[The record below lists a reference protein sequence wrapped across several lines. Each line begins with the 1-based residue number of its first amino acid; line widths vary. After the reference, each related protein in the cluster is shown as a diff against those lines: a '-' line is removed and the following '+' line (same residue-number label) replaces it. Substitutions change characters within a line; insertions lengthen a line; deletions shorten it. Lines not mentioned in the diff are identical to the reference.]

1 MKVRMN
7 TWTRGVRRFGISFT
21 GIWTLSLMLMVAL
34 TPARSFAQGLDHDA
48 LLAQELERLALI
60 DIRLVASPGESD
72 FKATGVLLDMARQW
86 APEDLELLRRR
97 IEVAQAAGQTKVLD
111 ALTDELLTF
120 DPEDTTA
127 QLRAISSRVRRQQT
141 LGDRLAFYQKLLDAG
156 SIDASVRSRLAL
168 DSALL
173 RRERGDDAGFAR
185 DLAKA
190 MELDATNKEAA
201 QLAWTR
207 YADGLDD
214 ASRFELLLNLLY
226 ADPLDAAVHR
236 LIALELL
243 AAGSFDRASRFHRNA
258 VALTRDAFDN
268 KIPDWLMNE
277 SLVLDW
283 YIQGPE
289 VVLERLNVDLQ
300 HRRQLAAAQI
310 QQAQAQGLPTD
321 GLTKPEE
328 VRLTPTFAR
337 ERIVAAW
344 LLGDTRTR
352 MSAASDLRK
361 DIEDWTEELQD
372 PRNRPPGVDP
382 HEIARQVA
390 LETAEVWAFAA
401 WADTPPQL
409 IEVQMELVA
418 QRLGVDSAPYRRL
431 AAYRELRLGNV
442 DHAISEVRKL
452 LVYGYVIDEA
462 VLAMA
467 LESKGE
473 IAEAAKYYHGIVDRM
488 PLRAVGAWAR
498 QRLMALDKPDVFASP
513 QRPAIERVC
522 DGIPLWI
529 DRMIRDP
536 SRFMRF
542 RAKVVE
548 SGPLEALT
556 PAEVTL
562 KIENISNIPL
572 GVGDGRTI
580 GGTVMLTPNLL
591 IGMNEEYLLAQP
603 EVVML
608 NHRLRLKPGD
618 SIETTIRPD
627 LGLMGWAEAIGANTT
642 VRADWR
648 ALHGFSIGQTD
659 GIARK
664 AVTGLESG
672 SGSVTW
678 SLLPE
683 ALEPT
688 DALIDRLEAAPP
700 STLVPLLAGLRVQ
713 LVNDARSGSAS
724 ITLDQKSRLAS
735 ILAQRLDTLPER
747 EQLLTLLMIPPAR
760 FIPGLESLDRAAL
773 DSENPSVAAVALLSR
788 VTTFGAPQLGA
799 WADKTQASVA
809 QQLAQALL
817 EARAMGR
824 SGGLMSAGPSF
835 DSLAPA
841 RRVLLAPS
849 P

>member
-1 MKVRMN
+1 MPQ
-7 TWTRGVRRFGISFT
+7 
-21 GIWTLSLMLMVAL
+21 
-34 TPARSFAQGLDHDA
+34 PAGAQTIDHDD
-48 LLAQELERLALI
+48 LLARELERLALV
-60 DIRLVASPGESD
+60 DIRLVATPGESD
-72 FKATGVLLDMARQW
+72 FRVAGVLLDLARQW
-86 APEDLELLRRR
+86 APDDLELLRRR
-97 IEVAQAAGQTKVLD
+97 IEVAQAAGQTRVVDQLS
-111 ALTDELLTF
+111 DELLKL
-120 DPEDTTA
+120 DPNDTTA
-127 QLRAISSRVRRQQT
+127 QLRAIASRIRRQQT
-141 LGDRLAFYQKLLDAG
+141 LGDRLAQYQRLIDAG

-173 RRERGDDAGFAR
+173 HRERGDDEGFAR

-190 MELDATNKEAA
+190 MQLDATNKEAA
-201 QLAWTR
+201 LLAWTR
-207 YADGLDD
+207 YAEGLDD
-214 ASRFELLLNLLY
+214 ESRFELLINLLY

-236 LIALELL
+236 LIAIELL
-243 AAGSFDRASRFHRNA
+243 AAGSFERATRFHRNA

-268 KIPDWLMNE
+268 QVPEWLMNE

-289 VVLERLNVDLQ
+289 VVLERLNIDLL
-300 HRRQLAAAQI
+300 RRRKLAAAAI
-310 QQAQAQGLPTD
+310 QQAEAQGLPTA
-321 GLTKPEE
+321 GLTTPEE

-361 DIEDWTEELQD
+361 DIEDWTEKLQD

-401 WADTPPQL
+401 WADTAPQL
-409 IEVQMELVA
+409 IEVQMEMLD

-442 DHAISEVRKL
+442 EKAISEIRPL

-462 VLAMA
+462 ALAMA
-467 LESKGE
+467 LEHVGK
-473 IAEAAKYYHGIVDRM
+473 IDEAAQYYRGIVERM

-498 QRLMALDKPDVFASP
+498 QRLMGLDQPDVFASA
-513 QRPAIERVC
+513 QRPAIERLA
-522 DGIPLWI
+522 DSIPFWI

-536 SRFMRF
+536 SQFMRF
-542 RAKVVE
+542 RADVVE
-548 SGPLEALT
+548 SGPLEALA
-556 PAEVTL
+556 PARVTL
-562 KIENISNIPL
+562 KIENISSIPL

-591 IGMNEEYLLAQP
+591 VGMHKEFLLAQP

-608 NHRLRLKPGD
+608 TSRLRLKPGE
-618 SIETTIRPD
+618 SMEVTVRPD
-627 LGLMGWAEAIGANTT
+627 AGLVGWAQAVGASAT
-642 VRADWR
+642 VRTGWR
-648 ALHGFSIGQTD
+648 ALHGFSVGATD

-664 AVTGLESG
+664 SITGLESG
-672 SGSVTW
+672 TGSVTW

-688 DALIDRLEAAPP
+688 DDLIDRLEAAPP
-700 STLVPLLAGLRVQ
+700 SGLVPLLAALRVQ
-713 LVNDARSGSAS
+713 LVNDASSESGTF
-724 ITLDQKSRLAS
+724 TLDQKSRLAS
-735 ILAQRLDTLPER
+735 ILAQRLPSLAER

-760 FIPGLESLDRAAL
+760 FVPGLESLDRAAL
-773 DSENPSVAAVALLSR
+773 DSTNPRVAAVALMTR
-788 VTTFGAPQLGA
+788 VAAFDAPQLA
-799 WADKTQASVA
+799 EWADKAEQSPA
-809 QQLAQALL
+809 QQIAQALL

-824 SGGLMSAGPSF
+824 SGGYMQAGPEF
-835 DSLAPA
+835 DSLAPH
-841 RRVLLAPS
+841 RTLLLAPS